1 MKWKLDAQLYS
12 LLARYVCDLHALH
25 DLWPRCDAKVRRRGA
40 TPRCDANFTLLF
52 YSLSEFI
59 LNPGESMES
68 MESIERLFY
77 SLSEFILN
85 PGLSMEDIECAIS
98 GIDPV

>member
-1 MKWKLDAQLYS
+1 MHPNGPESDYFTWMRPESDY
-12 LLARYVCDLHALH
+12 
-25 DLWPRCDAKVRRRGA
+25 
-40 TPRCDANFTLLF
+40 FTLLF